1 MLNIPSVKWY
11 KFMITLYRG
20 VLLKT
25 KKLKYQLTIPTII
38 IVLILMGINIL
49 WVFYTQQHQAVN
61 ELKEKGEVLTQQI
74 ESTWE
79 FLTINQNRIN
89 YSANGDF
96 DFKGLNCSTSGMSIS
111 VIFSEKNGYKIRF
124 VNTSPRNPL
133 NEPDPFEQRVLQEFA
148 NDTTISSYWEL
159 VKDEDKR
166 FFRYVTPMRIDD
178 SCLDCHGEPV
188 GEIDISGYPKE
199 GKKLGDL
206 AGGISITMP
215 TTMYDQA
222 IIFNMIWQCMIFTIL
237 IIGCVTAIYFF
248 VTKLVTKPLGQLE
261 TAAKQIGEGDLNINL
276 KNVNAPE
283 EIEELAKHFSSMARQ
298 LKELYTGLEGQ
309 VEQRTLELEKA
320 NEQLEKVNQLLKE
333 DSQYKSD
340 FLAMVSHELRT
351 PLTAIIAFSEILLQK
366 KQFEKESEAQILYEI
381 KENSEVLLHM
391 INNILDL
398 ARLET
403 GKNSLMLE
411 TLDLVDV
418 INNVESV
425 IRPLALRSNINF
437 VARVERDVPLIQGD
451 YEKVRRI
458 IENLAGNA
466 IKFTHEGGNVNILAT
481 LSENQQSVL
490 IKVQDDGIGISK
502 VDQDHIFEKFVQ
514 VDSSSSRQYSGNGL
528 GLALAKE
535 LTDLHGGTLSV
546 ESELYE
552 GSTFTVLL
560 PIGKA
565 KGEEKIENN
574 VGR

>member
-1 MLNIPSVKWY
+1 MV
-11 KFMITLYRG
+11 TR
-20 VLLKT
+20 
-25 KKLKYQLTIPTII
+25 KLKYQLTIPTII

-49 WVFYTQQHQAVN
+49 WVFHTQQQQAVN

-89 YSANGDF
+89 YSASGDF
-96 DFKGLNCSTSGMSIS
+96 DFKGLNCSTAGMSIN
-111 VIFSEKNGYKIRF
+111 VIFFEKNGYKIRF
-124 VNTSPRNPL
+124 VNTNPRNPL
-133 NEPDPFEQRVLQEFA
+133 NKPDSFEQKVLREFA
-148 NDTTISSYWEL
+148 SDTNISSYWEL
-159 VKDEDKR
+159 VKEEDER

-178 SCLDCHGEPV
+178 SCLECHGEPV
-188 GEIDISGYPKE
+188 GETDISGYPKE

-222 IIFNMIWQCMIFTIL
+222 IVFNMIWQCMIFTIL
-237 IIGCVTAIYFF
+237 IICCVAAIYFF
-248 VTKLVTKPLGQLE
+248 VTKLVTKPLGHLE
-261 TAAKQIGEGDLNINL
+261 TAVKQVGEGNLNVEL
-276 KNVNAPE
+276 KNFSAPE
-283 EIEELAKHFSSMARQ
+283 EIEELAGHFDSMARQ
-298 LKELYTGLEGQ
+298 LKELYSGLEDQ
-309 VEQRTLELEKA
+309 VEQRTLELKKA
-320 NEQLEKVNQLLKE
+320 NEQLQIKQVQLENVNLLLKE

-366 KQFEKESEAQILYEI
+366 KQFKEESEAQILYEI
-381 KENSEVLLHM
+381 KENSEVLLRM

-398 ARLET
+398 ASVET

-425 IRPLALRSNINF
+425 IRPLALRSNINL
-437 VARVERDVPLIQGD
+437 VARVQRDVPLIQGD

-466 IKFTHEGGNVNILAT
+466 IKFTHEGGNVNILAS
-481 LSENQQSVL
+481 LAEDQQNVL
-490 IKVQDDGIGISK
+490 IKVQDDGIGISR
-502 VDQDHIFEKFVQ
+502 VNQDQIFEKFVQ
-514 VDSSSSRQYSGNGL
+514 VDSSSSRHYSGNGL

-535 LTDLHGGTLSV
+535 LTELHGGTISV

-565 KGEEKIENN
+565 KG
-574 VGR
+574 